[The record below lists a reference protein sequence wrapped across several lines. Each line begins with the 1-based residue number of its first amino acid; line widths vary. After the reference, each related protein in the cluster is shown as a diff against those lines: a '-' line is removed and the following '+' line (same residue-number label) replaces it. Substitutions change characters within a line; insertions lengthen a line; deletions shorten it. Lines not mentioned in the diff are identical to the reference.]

1 MTARITA
8 AQAVL
13 LMWAVFFMWAVPLS
27 AAHAGQA
34 RIATSGLS
42 ATIALTSLKE
52 ARFQRVI
59 RQQYDFSCGSA
70 AIATL
75 LTYHYGTPTTEE
87 QAFRSM
93 YAAGDAEA
101 IRKSGFSLADMQRYL
116 DGLGLRSDGYR
127 VSLDK
132 LTEIGIPAITLIN
145 TKGYNHFVV
154 IKGIKNG
161 EVLVGDPA
169 LGLKSFPKA
178 EFESMWKGV
187 IFVIRDQIEPARQAF
202 NLGDEWSV
210 QRKAPFGTALS
221 RRGLATFSTVLP
233 GLNEF

>member
-1 MTARITA
+1 MTARIPA
-8 AQAVL
+8 ALAAIFLV
-13 LMWAVFFMWAVPLS
+13 WLS
-27 AAHAGQA
+27 APALAGQA
-34 RIATSGLS
+34 LISTAGIS
-42 ATIALTSLKE
+42 ATIPLTSLKE

-75 LTYHYGTPTTEE
+75 LSYHYNRPTTEE

-93 YAAGDAEA
+93 FEAGDPEA

-116 DGLGLRSDGYR
+116 DTLGIRSDGYR
-127 VSLDK
+127 LSLDK
-132 LTEIGIPAITLIN
+132 LAEIGIPAITLIN

-154 IKGIKNG
+154 IKGIRGG

-169 LGLKSFPKA
+169 LGLKSIPRA
-178 EFESMWKGV
+178 EFETMWQN
-187 IFVIRDQIEPARQAF
+187 ILFVIRDDIDPAREAF
-202 NLGDEWSV
+202 NRGEEWAV
-210 QRKAPFGTALS
+210 QRKAPYGTALS
-221 RRGLATFSTVLP
+221 RHGLATFSIALP